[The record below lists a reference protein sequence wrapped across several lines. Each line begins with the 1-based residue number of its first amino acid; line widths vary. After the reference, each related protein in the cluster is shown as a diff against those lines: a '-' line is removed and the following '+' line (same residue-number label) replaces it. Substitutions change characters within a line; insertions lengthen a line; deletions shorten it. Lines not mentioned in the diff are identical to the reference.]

1 MENITYTPETYQEE
15 PGFSP
20 EEQTSEGQNRF
31 SWETL
36 SRLMVYLLVGL
47 TPLWFL
53 PVTVF
58 PLELNKAYLGYM
70 LIIASFVFWL
80 LARIQEGR
88 MRLPKNFIAL
98 ALISLVVAVFLSGL
112 FSISRHVSF
121 FGLGH
126 EEGTVGA
133 FTLFSLAALVTS
145 LLFTEHKHAK
155 NLFRVFMLSAGVVF
169 IFQVLHSILGIDIFS
184 QTVFT
189 ASASNLI
196 GSWNAF
202 GIFWGLAG
210 IIALFLSD
218 SPDGKWRWYFYA
230 VAMAGLLALIAV
242 NFNVA
247 WWLFAAFTVA
257 FLAYLFSFGNGIKA
271 LGWLPVLALLISLL
285 FIITPTLGQTI
296 SEVIGVTALDVR
308 PNLQSSWQVIQ
319 KTLEDNIF
327 LGSGPNTFLYDWMKF
342 KPLDV
347 NTTPFWAVRFNSGI
361 AFLPSLVATT
371 GLAGVIA
378 LAFLI
383 ISFLWY
389 GLRSMFTQTEK
400 SEGSFMTLSL
410 ITVLYLLLAEMLY
423 TPGFLLTLFLFV
435 FLGVFMG
442 HTTRHGLTG
451 EYSFALFKNS
461 GVGFVSVLL
470 LLALSLASI
479 SGLYFLGQKY
489 AAAIFYGQAIRSFN
503 IDGNIDA
510 ARQSLTTAWN
520 LDRQD
525 LYARSLVDINLARL
539 GQVINNTNLPPDE
552 LRTRFQDALNETIQ
566 NGQLATQLNSVDPAN
581 WLAFGRIY
589 EAVIPFNISGAADLA
604 ADAYKNAETYNPTSP
619 EPLLAEARIEAAR
632 NDLPKARELLVRANN
647 IKSDYVASRF
657 LLAQVEATTGNLDA
671 ALIETQNALFL
682 APNDIGILFQLGLL
696 FYQDGQYDN
705 SQLVLERAVEI
716 NSSYSNARYFLGL
729 IYDRKGDT
737 PRALG
742 EFEKISELNPNNN
755 EVKIIIAN
763 LKDNRPALQG
773 IAPPPPEERKT
784 PPVNS
789 SSER

>member
-1 MENITYTPETYQEE
+1 MDDIIYKPETYREE
-15 PGFSP
+15 AEFSS
-20 EEQTSEGQNRF
+20 EERSSEDRGRF
-31 SWETL
+31 SWEAL

-58 PLELNKAYLGYM
+58 PLELNKAYLAYM
-70 LIIASFVFWL
+70 LIVASFVFWL

-88 MRLPKNFIAL
+88 MRLPKNYIAL
-98 ALISLVVAVFLSGL
+98 ALMALVAAVFLSGL

-121 FGLGH
+121 IGLGH
-126 EEGTVGA
+126 EEGTVA
-133 FTLFSLAALVTS
+133 ALTLFSLAALVTS
-145 LLFTEHKHAK
+145 LLFSEHQHVK
-155 NLFRVFMLSAGVVF
+155 NLFRVFMLSAGIVF
-169 IFQVLHSILGIDIFS
+169 VFQFLHSILGISLFS
-184 QTVFT
+184 QTIFAT
-189 ASASNLI
+189 PASNLI

-218 SPDGKWRWYFYA
+218 NPDGKWRWYFYA
-230 VAMAGLLALIAV
+230 VAIAGLAALVAV

-257 FLAYLFSFGNGIKA
+257 FLAYLFSFGNGVKA
-271 LGWLPVLALLISLL
+271 LGWLPILALLVSLL
-285 FIITPTLGQTI
+285 FIITPVLGQTI
-296 SEVIGVTALDVR
+296 SGVIGITALDVR

-319 KTLEDNIF
+319 NTLEENIF

-378 LAFLI
+378 LALLI
-383 ISFLWY
+383 LSFLWY
-389 GLRSMFTQTEK
+389 ALRSMFTQTEK

-410 ITVLYLLLAEMLY
+410 MTVLYLLLAEMFY
-423 TPGFLLTLFLFV
+423 TPGFLLTLFLFI

-442 HTTRHGLTG
+442 HITRHGLAG

-470 LLALSLASI
+470 LLALSLASV
-479 SGLYFLGQKY
+479 SELYFLGQKY
-489 AAAIFYGQAIRSFN
+489 AAAIFYGRAIRSFN

-525 LYARSLVDINLARL
+525 QYARSLVDVNLARL
-539 GQVINNTNLPPDE
+539 GQVVNNTNLPPEE

-566 NGQLATQLNSVDPAN
+566 NGQQTTQLNRVDPAN

-604 ADAYKNAETYNPTSP
+604 ADAYKNSETYNPTSP
-619 EPLLAEARIEAAR
+619 EPLLAQARIEAAR
-632 NDLPKARELLVRANN
+632 NDLPKAKELLRRANGL
-647 IKSDYVASRF
+647 KSDYVASRF
-657 LLAQVEATTGNLDA
+657 LLAQVEATTGNLNE
-671 ALIETQNALFL
+671 ALVETQNALFL
-682 APNDIGILFQLGLL
+682 APDDIGILFQLGLL

-705 SQLVLERAVEI
+705 SQIVLERAVEI

-742 EFEKISELNPNNN
+742 EFEKISELNPAND
-755 EVKIIIAN
+755 EVKRIVAN
-763 LKDNRPALQG
+763 LKGNRPALEG

-784 PPVNS
+784 PPVNP